1 MQGLWLVEGQSG
13 CNNNGEKMELLDKR
27 EKGRPL
33 SLKHGNYYSLDLALL
48 GQNWF
53 SGSF

>member
-13 CNNNGEKMELLDKR
+13 CNNNGEKM